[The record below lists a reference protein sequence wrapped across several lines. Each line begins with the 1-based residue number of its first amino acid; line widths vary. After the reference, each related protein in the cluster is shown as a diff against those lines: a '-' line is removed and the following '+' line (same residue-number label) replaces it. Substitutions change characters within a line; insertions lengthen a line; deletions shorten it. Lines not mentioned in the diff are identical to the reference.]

1 MRLLT
6 STIVASARIFGTR
19 IGNYSHVRTGQKH
32 MRAKPVGTKKKAK
45 NKIKKQ
51 KKILKTNTRFNAISC
66 AHTMWLFCRSGNER
80 LVSTSHEFTQLCG
93 IRRPAHFGC
102 QGASRTPRSP
112 HRAQTRQRLAAVTEK
127 VESQKIKKKKIKNKQ
142 KEKKK
147 IGKFQIR

>member
-1 MRLLT
+1 MIQRMRLLT

-80 LVSTSHEFTQLCG
+80 LVSTSHEFSMNYLG
-93 IRRPAHFGC
+93 YEDPRILVA
-102 QGASRTPRSP
+102 QGASTNASRAAPRSSSP
-112 HRAQTRQRLAAVTEK
+112 KARRSRPRRRK
-127 VESQKIKKKKIKNKQ
+127 RKNKQ
-142 KEKKK
+142 TKNSN
-147 IGKFQIR
+147 